1 MILLLVQ
8 SVKPLNRM
16 TAIIMKNTIW
26 LFLVILTVMVLHV
39 KAEIFIC
46 IEHGVQVMK
55 NSDNCSGKI
64 KGVYSGDNV
73 YQSYNEYLV
82 TKANRDAAAIKVK
95 NTKVVEPTLEEL
107 KSRCSQDFDDI
118 MNFNSHSKRINRLL
132 GVLTKNKC
140 ATTSVGCFQDFDNF
154 INRLKNGDGTHSV
167 SGDQLMASTLRAK
180 CGLPQEP
187 FNPDDQVKVPIH
199 LNCTPNGIGRGADC
213 TEQ

>member
-1 MILLLVQ
+1 
-8 SVKPLNRM
+8 
-16 TAIIMKNTIW
+16 MKNTIW
-26 LFLVILTVMVLHV
+26 LFLVILAVMVLPV

-95 NTKVVEPTLEEL
+95 NTKVAEPTLEEL

-118 MNFNSHSKRINRLL
+118 INFNSHSKRTN
-132 GVLTKNKC
+132 
-140 ATTSVGCFQDFDNF
+140 
-154 INRLKNGDGTHSV
+154 

-199 LNCTPNGIGRGADC
+199 LNCTPNGIAGGADC